1 MMAGNLNIRNIYS
14 LTSEEITTGYIYL
27 KQWRS
32 NLFDLARTDEF
43 KVVDIINRVYKIL
56 ELPDPTIVFS
66 KGFNNAVNLIK
77 RSFPRSNTNHYDFI
91 NCNDYQ
97 TLIIDLYFLVIGE
110 NKKEYYT
117 LSPHAETVA
126 EILGRDEEIFEDIRD
141 AMYTYLYNIV
151 DDMLNKLI
159 NTESGLTNN
168 CYLQYCIEQLKLP
181 HNLEAWDILKNL
193 TQQCPYII
201 PLSKFFIVIERPI
214 EIYLN
219 NEQLPHNHTTPAII
233 FGDGSRF
240 YYYHGISIP
249 EQYGKISIDF
259 WQPKWILEEGNKYNR
274 SVLIRNIG
282 YKRFN
287 LECPDS
293 DFWKD
298 YAQLLDESIDIIIDW
313 QLYHYNQLCLKQQ
326 QPDDLQISTDD
337 AKKITEPLPFKLSKE
352 LYSLYSCYNGGYQL
366 IPSLT
371 FYPLKQAIQA
381 LSNLTWIKSATG
393 YPFPLFQ
400 GDKGEIYYILA
411 DDPQPTYSH
420 IYCVFP
426 GQEPMVYAECVSSLI
441 MTISQCYQE
450 GAYYINVD
458 EETGER
464 TIEQDLD
471 KIEPIFEKFNPDQ
484 IDNWR
489 KIWKS

>member
-1 MMAGNLNIRNIYS
+1 MTDNLNISNIYS
-14 LTSEEITTGYIYL
+14 LTEEEIRTGYVYL

-43 KVVDIINRVYKIL
+43 KVVDIITRACKLL

-66 KGFNNAVNLIK
+66 KGIDNAVDLIK
-77 RSFPRSNTNHYDFI
+77 KAFPRSNTNHYYFI

-97 TLIIDLYFLVIGE
+97 TLIIDLYFLVTGE
-110 NKKEYYT
+110 NEKEYYT
-117 LSPHAETVA
+117 LSPQAEAVA
-126 EILGRDEEIFEDIRD
+126 KILGRDEEIFEDICN
-141 AMYTYLYNIV
+141 AMYACLYKIV

-159 NTESGLTNN
+159 NKELGLTNN
-168 CYLQYCIEQLKLP
+168 CYLQYCTDQLKLP

-193 TQQCPYII
+193 IQQCPYII

-214 EIYLN
+214 EIHLD
-219 NEQLPHNHTTPAII
+219 NEQLPHNQTTPATI
-233 FGDGSRF
+233 FGDGSHF

-249 EQYGKISIDF
+249 GRYGKIPIDF
-259 WQPKWILEEGNKYNR
+259 WQPEWILEEGNKYNR
-274 SVLIRNIG
+274 SVLIRIIG
-282 YKRFN
+282 YKKFN

-326 QPDDLQISTDD
+326 QPDDLQISPDD
-337 AKKITEPLPFKLSKE
+337 AKKITESLPFKLPKE
-352 LYSLYSCYNGGYQL
+352 LYILYSYYNGGYHL
-366 IPSLT
+366 IPGLT

-393 YPFPLFQ
+393 YPFPLFR
-400 GDKGEIYYILA
+400 GDMGEIYYILA
-411 DDPQPTYSH
+411 DDPQPIYSH
-420 IYCVFP
+420 IYCVFL
-426 GQEPMVYAECVSSLI
+426 GKEPMVYAECVTSLI
-441 MTISQCYQE
+441 VTIAQCYQE
-450 GAYYINVD
+450 GAYYIATN

-464 TIEQDLD
+464 SIEQNLD
-471 KIEPIFEKFNPDQ
+471 AIEPIFEKFNPDQ